1 MSISCVSGWEEWRQ
15 NLLPSWE
22 RVLCVCCVQ
31 TGKGEAGS
39 IERLSLKCLFP
50 RFLVMALVW
59 DLVLW
64 WRSRV
69 SKLGLGS
76 GFQSAKNL
84 RANRDTK
91 ADICS
96 VGHGWGSWW
105 WWLGE
110 RREQKMPAISPPWWS
125 NETLAPLRYRLPLAS
140 WAKTPGMPPTLV
152 AIGQTLSWWKTSLT
166 PA

>member
-1 MSISCVSGWEEWRQ
+1 M
-15 NLLPSWE
+15 
-22 RVLCVCCVQ
+22 CCVQ
-31 TGKGEAGS
+31 TGQDEAGS
-39 IERLSLKCLFP
+39 VERLSLKRLFP

-96 VGHGWGSWW
+96 AGHGWGSWW

-110 RREQKMPAISPPWWS
+110 RRGGDACHTSPLGVQW
-125 NETLAPLRYRLPLAS
+125 NAG
-140 WAKTPGMPPTLV
+140 TP
-152 AIGQTLSWWKTSLT
+152 
-166 PA
+166 

>member
-1 MSISCVSGWEEWRQ
+1 MALVERNGDKTSSPVERGSCVYVVSRQ
-15 NLLPSWE
+15 G
-22 RVLCVCCVQ
+22 RMRR
-31 TGKGEAGS
+31 G
-39 IERLSLKCLFP
+39 RLILKRLFP

-91 ADICS
+91 ADIRS
-96 VGHGWGSWW
+96 VGHGWGS
-105 WWLGE
+105 
-110 RREQKMPAISPPWWS
+110 
-125 NETLAPLRYRLPLAS
+125 
-140 WAKTPGMPPTLV
+140 
-152 AIGQTLSWWKTSLT
+152 
-166 PA
+166 